1 MKRIRLATIND
12 LPEMLK
18 IFQNARQFMKDNGN
32 GTQWGDRWPSEE
44 ILRED
49 IELGRSNLV
58 VNENDEILATF
69 AFLTGIDKTYLK
81 IWDGNWISNDPYVTI
96 HRLASSGKEG
106 DIFSYIISEIVKQK
120 INIRVDTHKNNKFMI
135 NALLKNGFQ
144 YCGVIQCIE
153 GGDRNA
159 YEKIVK

>member
-1 MKRIRLATIND
+1 MKKIRLATIND
-12 LPEMLK
+12 LPRMLD
-18 IFQNARQFMKDNGN
+18 IFENAREFMRNNGN
-32 GTQWGDRWPSEE
+32 GNQWGNRWPSEE

-49 IELGRSNLV
+49 IKLGRSYLV
-58 VNENDEILATF
+58 VNENDEILATY
-69 AFLTGIDKTYLK
+69 AYLTGIDPTYLK

-106 DIFSYIISEIVKQK
+106 NIFSFIISEIQKQK
-120 INIRVDTHKNNKFMI
+120 INIRVDTHKNNSFMI
-135 NALLKNGFQ
+135 NQLLKNGFQ
-144 YCGVIQCIE
+144 YCGIITCIE